1 MQTRYDVVAIGNAIM
16 DILAPVE
23 ESFID
28 THGMERNSMNLIDA
42 ERALTLHRA
51 AEDTGELKEIAGGSG
66 VNTLVGI
73 AEMGLRTGLIAKVA
87 DDRTGRALR
96 DGFARAGV
104 DYNTPP
110 SQTGTPSARSMIF
123 VTPDGSRT
131 MNTFL
136 GASVEFDR
144 TDVREDLI
152 RASDTLYLEGYLF
165 DGEPAKAAF
174 VHAAEVARAAG
185 RTVALSLSDPFCV
198 NRHKA
203 SFRQLVEHQSDIV
216 FANEEELFALTDTT
230 SVDAGL
236 DVAEGKG
243 VAICVTRGAQGSVIS
258 DGERR
263 YHVKA
268 APVERVVDTTGAGD
282 QYAAGVL
289 AGRAMGLSW
298 QDAGFLGSLAA
309 AEVIQHYGARP
320 ETPIHELALSLASA
334 SPSAGS
340 GS

>member
-1 MQTRYDVVAIGNAIM
+1 MPTQYDVVAIGNAIM
-16 DILAPVE
+16 DILAPVDE
-23 ESFID
+23 DFIRAHD
-28 THGMERNSMNLIDA
+28 MERNSMNLIDA
-42 ERALTLHRA
+42 DRALTLHRA

-104 DYNTPP
+104 DYQTPP
-110 SQTGTPSARSMIF
+110 STSGTPSARSMIF

-136 GASVEFDR
+136 GASVEFDG
-144 TDVREDLI
+144 TDVRDAMI
-152 RASDTLYLEGYLF
+152 RNADTLYLEGYLF
-165 DGEPAKAAF
+165 DGDAAKAAF

-198 NRHKA
+198 GRHKA
-203 SFRQLVEHQSDIV
+203 SFQQLVEHQCDIV
-216 FANEEELFALTDTT
+216 FANEEELLALTETD
-230 SVDAGL
+230 SVDAAL
-236 DVAEGKG
+236 DMVEGNG
-243 VAICVTRGAQGSVIS
+243 VVFCVTRGERGSVIS
-258 DGERR
+258 DGTRR
-263 YHVKA
+263 HHVRA

-289 AGRAMGLSW
+289 AGRAMGLDW
-298 QDAGFLGSLAA
+298 ADAGFLGSLAA

-320 ETPIHELALSLASA
+320 ETPVHELALNL
-334 SPSAGS
+334 
-340 GS
+340 